1 MLVFYMVFMLIALA
15 GILLFDAGK
24 VFCILLLFAAVSG
37 GVMRV
42 LPNEKLRGL
51 SAVWLPVCLAM
62 CLFTGQVVPEGGAG
76 DYRERLSRAAAQIDR
91 GNADRGV
98 EMLDELDEEFGITD
112 LSLYARAEIFLS
124 LGEYESALSYLNQV
138 QDKSDEYWYEY
149 MERVYGCQGTEESLK
164 KLEKLYL
171 SAAEVLPENSHMQY
185 MAGMV
190 KLGGGSY
197 QSAAYYLLR
206 ARGLDG
212 TDPLPCYYLGVINY
226 EQGNLEDAALY
237 FEEALNRGVDEEKKA
252 NIQYYGL
259 DYERGEGE

>member
-1 MLVFYMVFMLIALA
+1 MLVFYIVFVLIALA
-15 GILLFDAGK
+15 GIFLFAAGRI
-24 VFCILLLFAAVSG
+24 FCILLLLAAVSG
-37 GVMRV
+37 GIMRV
-42 LPNEKLRGL
+42 LPNEKLRRL
-51 SAVWLPVCLAM
+51 SVVWLPVCLMM
-62 CLFTGQVVPEGGAG
+62 CLFTGQAVPEGGAD
-76 DYRERLSRAAAQIDR
+76 DYRERLRRAATQIDR

-98 EMLDELDEEFGITD
+98 EMLDELDEEFDVTD

-124 LGEYESALSYLNQV
+124 LGEYETALSYLNRI
-138 QDKSDEYWYEY
+138 QDNTDERWYEY
-149 MERVYGCQGTEESLK
+149 MERVYGCQGTEESLG
-164 KLEKLYL
+164 KLEALYL

-206 ARGLDG
+206 ARGLDEK
-212 TDPLPCYYLGVINY
+212 DPLPCYYLGVINY

-237 FEEALNRGVDEEKKA
+237 FEEALERGVDEEKKA

-259 DYERGEGE
+259 GYERGQGE